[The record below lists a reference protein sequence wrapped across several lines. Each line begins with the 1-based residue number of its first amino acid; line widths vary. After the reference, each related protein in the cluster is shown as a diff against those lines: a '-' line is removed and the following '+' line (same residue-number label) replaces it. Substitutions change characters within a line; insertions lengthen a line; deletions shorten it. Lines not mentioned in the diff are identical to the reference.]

1 VLRRVL
7 ESLVVFARRLELR
20 LFGGPF
26 GRCSVIEGRLNGAAH
41 LHRESLGPRRGASY
55 GVRRGWPARSLSC
68 RLRGNAISDTVERCA
83 LPLDSL
89 EQVPIAPL
97 EATIEV

>member
-1 VLRRVL
+1 
-7 ESLVVFARRLELR
+7 
-20 LFGGPF
+20 
-26 GRCSVIEGRLNGAAH
+26 
-41 LHRESLGPRRGASY
+41 
-55 GVRRGWPARSLSC
+55 VRRGWPARSLSC
-68 RLRGNAISDTVERCA
+68 RLRGKAISDTVERCA